1 MDVATT
7 SLAERIARVLAARRL
22 SWNAEG
28 GDPSAGDKVDALW
41 PEHRDD
47 AIAILRTL
55 REPSPAMLA
64 GGGDMAV
71 WEAMILAAL
80 AEAECEIAHP
90 APAAG

>member
-7 SLAERIARVLAARRL
+7 SLVERIARVLAARRL

-28 GDPSAGDKVDALW
+28 GDPSAAGHVDALW

-47 AIAILRTL
+47 ALAILRTI
-55 REPSPAMLA
+55 REASPVMAA
-64 GGGDMAV
+64 EGDAAL
-71 WEAMILAAL
+71 WERMVLAAL
-80 AEAECEIAHP
+80 AEGEVEIAHP

>member
-7 SLAERIARVLAARRL
+7 SLVERIARVLAARRL

-28 GDPSAGDKVDALW
+28 GDPSAAGQVDALW

-47 AIAILRTL
+47 ALAILRTM

-64 GGGDMAV
+64 GGDIAV
-71 WEAMILAAL
+71 WEHMVLAAL
-80 AEAECEIAHP
+80 AEGEVEIAHP
-90 APAAG
+90 APDAG